1 MSSFWE
7 NKQGNSVVVN
17 FMGCFIDQLILIIAG
32 KVLQIQCSWLLNVQS
47 LHWLSNFLESSL

>member
-47 LHWLSNFLESSL
+47 LAF